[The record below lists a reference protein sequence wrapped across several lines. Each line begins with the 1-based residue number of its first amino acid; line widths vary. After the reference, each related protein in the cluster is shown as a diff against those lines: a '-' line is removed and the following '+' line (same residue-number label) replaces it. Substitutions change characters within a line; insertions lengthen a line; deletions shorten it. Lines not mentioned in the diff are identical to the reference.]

1 MTCAPRP
8 SRRRRGITTRA
19 PALFVMIFCG
29 ALLAG
34 HQGETSSELHGRG
47 LTPAL
52 QGQPGLLHK
61 SLRLRGGK
69 VEAKARLP
77 ELSVCDHTEGGVY
90 IDPRAV
96 APEISELRA
105 PKRSRSPLEPR
116 ESGRSPSAFSAARV
130 KDDDAEGEEVTSSS
144 DLVRKRSASG
154 SPTVR
159 APSPRPNT
167 ALHRLR
173 GNYGQTCAPPHPTS
187 LHASRLCQKA
197 PSMEPVWLGMDFLDQ
212 DYYGRSR
219 PGQPRQPARPREC
232 PRRGPAGARSPH
244 GAALTARGRQ
254 GACRKTS
261 NSCAWGLR
269 GTATATARA

>member
-8 SRRRRGITTRA
+8 SRRRRGITTREH
-19 PALFVMIFCG
+19 ALLFFMLFCG

-34 HQGETSSELHGRG
+34 HQGETSSELHDRG
-47 LTPAL
+47 LNPAL

-69 VEAKARLP
+69 IEAEARLP
-77 ELSVCDHTEGGVY
+77 ELSACDHIEGGVH

-105 PKRSRSPLEPR
+105 PKRSRSPLDPR

-144 DLVRKRSASG
+144 DLVRKRSMSG

-159 APSPRPNT
+159 APFPRPNA
-167 ALHRLR
+167 ALHRQR
-173 GNYGQTCAPPHPTS
+173 GNHGRTCAPSHPTS
-187 LHASRLCQKA
+187 HSSLCASRLCPDGA
-197 PSMEPVWLGMDFLDQ
+197 CVAGHGLP
-212 DYYGRSR
+212 
-219 PGQPRQPARPREC
+219 RPRLLR
-232 PRRGPAGARSPH
+232 PLASGPA
-244 GAALTARGRQ
+244 AA
-254 GACRKTS
+254 
-261 NSCAWGLR
+261 
-269 GTATATARA
+269 ARAPT

>member
-69 VEAKARLP
+69 VEAEARLP

-173 GNYGQTCAPPHPTS
+173 GNYGQTCAPPTPPHCMPLAFAKRRHRWSLCGWAWTS
-187 LHASRLCQKA
+187 STKTTTAARVRASRG
-197 PSMEPVWLGMDFLDQ
+197 S
-212 DYYGRSR
+212 
-219 PGQPRQPARPREC
+219 PRAHVSVR
-232 PRRGPAGARSPH
+232 AGAP
-244 GAALTARGRQ
+244 L
-254 GACRKTS
+254 
-261 NSCAWGLR
+261 
-269 GTATATARA
+269 ARAVRTAQR